1 MGCGSSAFRHACACA
16 GPSGFV
22 YSGFSDFIGYPESTP
37 HIPVRNAGL
46 KCYRK
51 EIAWTFR
58 AGASPKMEWG
68 EQVARIYTT
77 TGDDGTTGLVG
88 GQRVPKDSIHIE
100 TFGTLDE
107 LNALLGVVRSHTLP
121 EEVDPILQDIQ
132 NDLFTIGTQ
141 VSTPADMPGQGIG
154 DEEITNLEH
163 EIDALEDRLP
173 SLRQFILPG
182 GSKEA
187 AALHLART
195 VARRAERRC
204 VTLSRSGKIDP
215 RILRY
220 LNRLSDFL
228 FCWHGTPI
236 NSGT

>member
-1 MGCGSSAFRHACACA
+1 MG
-16 GPSGFV
+16 
-22 YSGFSDFIGYPESTP
+22 
-37 HIPVRNAGL
+37 
-46 KCYRK
+46 KRK
-51 EIAWTFR
+51 
-58 AGASPKMEWG
+58 GQ
-68 EQVARIYTT
+68 QVARIYTT

-100 TFGTLDE
+100 TSGTLDE

-121 EEVDPILQDIQ
+121 EEVDRVLQDIQ

-141 VSTPADMPGQGIG
+141 VSTPAECRARVREIG

-204 VTLSRSGKIDP
+204 VTLSRSAQIDP

-228 FCWHGTPI
+228 FLLARYANQFRNVADLHHAGK
-236 NSGT
+236 S